1 MTAFYLGLWIQAHKY
16 FILEIA
22 FVLMFR
28 VEMAQKVFVVWVV
41 LVTVRLNVEIMVGSA
56 PMELDCRWVI
66 LRNDN
71 YFCVIGRRH
80 LLMEV

>member
-1 MTAFYLGLWIQAHKY
+1 MTAFYLGLRIQACKY

>member
-1 MTAFYLGLWIQAHKY
+1 MTAFYLGLRIQACKY

-41 LVTVRLNVEIMVGSA
+41 LVTVVLNVEIMVGSA
-56 PMELDCRWVI
+56 PMELDCRWVT

>member
-1 MTAFYLGLWIQAHKY
+1 MTAFYLGLRIQACKY

-22 FVLMFR
+22 FVLKFR

-41 LVTVRLNVEIMVGSA
+41 LVTVVLNVEIMVGSA

-71 YFCVIGRRH
+71 YFV
-80 LLMEV
+80 

>member
-1 MTAFYLGLWIQAHKY
+1 MTAFYLGLRIQACKY

-41 LVTVRLNVEIMVGSA
+41 LVTVVLNVEIMVGSA

-66 LRNDN
+66 LRNDD
-71 YFCVIGRRH
+71 
-80 LLMEV
+80 

>member
-1 MTAFYLGLWIQAHKY
+1 MTAFYLGLRIQACKY

-66 LRNDN
+66 LRNDD
-71 YFCVIGRRH
+71 
-80 LLMEV
+80 

>member
-1 MTAFYLGLWIQAHKY
+1 MTAFYLGLRIQACKY

-71 YFCVIGRRH
+71 YFCVLGRRH

>member
-1 MTAFYLGLWIQAHKY
+1 MTAFYLGLRIQACKY

-28 VEMAQKVFVVWVV
+28 VETAQKVFVVWVV
-41 LVTVRLNVEIMVGSA
+41 LVTVVLNVEIMVGSA

-66 LRNDN
+66 LRNDD

>member
-1 MTAFYLGLWIQAHKY
+1 MTAFYLGLRIQACKY

-41 LVTVRLNVEIMVGSA
+41 LVTVVLNVEIMVGSA

>member
-1 MTAFYLGLWIQAHKY
+1 MTAFYLGLMIQACKY